1 MQSPWILNHYPHQR
15 YCTSITPEDKIII
28 MMSIYSLLNIPGSFS
43 VKQSDITFA
52 DIYRLNWFLRVRR
65 NDSLSLSRTRWHHKS
80 THHTWLVL
88 LKLYSQIHVVFLAL
102 VLKSPSGVGS
112 SIIKT
117 LFQFGSTEHAFTIML
132 GKVLIPRD
140 FLEWGYTYK
149 HGSSSRW
156 GQIPGSPVQ
165 WGLSPA

>member
-1 MQSPWILNHYPHQR
+1 MQSLWILKHYPHQK
-15 YCTSITPEDKIII
+15 YCTSFTLADKIII

-80 THHTWLVL
+80 THHTLHGSPKV
-88 LKLYSQIHVVFLAL
+88 IFTNTCGVFGLG
-102 VLKSPSGVGS
+102 VKTSFQSGVFHH
-112 SIIKT
+112 KT

-132 GKVLIPRD
+132 GEVLISRD
-140 FLEWGYTYK
+140 FLEWGHTYK
-149 HGSSSRW
+149 HGSPSRW